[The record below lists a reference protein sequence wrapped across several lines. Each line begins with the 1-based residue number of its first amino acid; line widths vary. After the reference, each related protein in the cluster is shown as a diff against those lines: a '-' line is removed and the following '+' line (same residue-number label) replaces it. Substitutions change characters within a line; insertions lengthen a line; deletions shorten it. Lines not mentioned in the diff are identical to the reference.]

1 MKKRNVYLCLSI
13 LWMIVIF
20 SFSMQNG
27 GESSGVS
34 NQVILF
40 IEKITGIQ
48 LMQEQWISLNTIQF
62 LIRKAAH
69 MSEYALLA
77 ILLFMFAKESR
88 FQNSFVFALLFSM
101 FYACTDEFHQ
111 LFVSGRSG
119 QWQDVLID
127 TSGAFL
133 GLCAQKLW
141 FIIKNKVQ
149 MRRCKNRKR
158 KIKRVDKRV

>member
-1 MKKRNVYLCLSI
+1 MKKRIVYLFLSV

-40 IEKITGIQ
+40 IENITGIQ
-48 LMQEQWISLNTIQF
+48 LMHNQWISLDTIQF

-69 MSEYALLA
+69 MSEYAILAMLLY
-77 ILLFMFAKESR
+77 MFARESKI
-88 FQNSFVFALLFSM
+88 QSSFIFALIFSM
-101 FYACTDEFHQ
+101 LYACTDEFHQ

-119 QWQDVLID
+119 QWQDVFID
-127 TSGAFL
+127 ISGSFL
-133 GLCAQKLW
+133 GLCVQQLW
-141 FIIKNKVQ
+141 FVLKHKMQ
-149 MRRCKNRKR
+149 TGKR
-158 KIKRVDKRV
+158 KVKKSIDKI

>member
-1 MKKRNVYLCLSI
+1 MKKRIVYLFLSV

-40 IEKITGIQ
+40 IENITGIQ
-48 LMQEQWISLNTIQF
+48 LMHNQWISLDTIQF

-69 MSEYALLA
+69 MSEYAILAMLLY
-77 ILLFMFAKESR
+77 MFARESKI
-88 FQNSFVFALLFSM
+88 QNSFIFALIFSM
-101 FYACTDEFHQ
+101 LYACTDEFHQ

-119 QWQDVLID
+119 QWQDVFID
-127 TSGAFL
+127 TSGSFL
-133 GLCAQKLW
+133 GLCVQQLW
-141 FIIKNKVQ
+141 FVLKHKMQ
-149 MRRCKNRKR
+149 TEKR
-158 KIKRVDKRV
+158 KVKKSIDKI

>member
-1 MKKRNVYLCLSI
+1 MKKRIVYLFLSV

-40 IEKITGIQ
+40 IENITGIQ
-48 LMQEQWISLNTIQF
+48 LMHNQWISLDTIQF

-69 MSEYALLA
+69 MSEYAILAMLLY
-77 ILLFMFAKESR
+77 MFARESKI
-88 FQNSFVFALLFSM
+88 QSSFIFALIFSM
-101 FYACTDEFHQ
+101 LYACTDEFHQ

-119 QWQDVLID
+119 QWQDVFID
-127 TSGAFL
+127 TSGSFL
-133 GLCAQKLW
+133 GGVEGWRGKGYVCSSCGL
-141 FIIKNKVQ
+141 F
-149 MRRCKNRKR
+149 
-158 KIKRVDKRV
+158 

>member
-13 LWMIVIF
+13 IWMIVIF

-48 LMQEQWISLNTIQF
+48 LMHNQWISLDTIQF

-69 MSEYALLA
+69 MSEYAILAMLLY
-77 ILLFMFAKESR
+77 MFARESKI
-88 FQNSFVFALLFSM
+88 QSSFIFALIFSM
-101 FYACTDEFHQ
+101 LYACTDEFHQ

-119 QWQDVLID
+119 QWQDVFID
-127 TSGAFL
+127 TSGSFL
-133 GLCAQKLW
+133 GLCVQQLW
-141 FIIKNKVQ
+141 FVLKYKMQ
-149 MRRCKNRKR
+149 TGKR
-158 KIKRVDKRV
+158 KVKKSIDKI

>member
-13 LWMIVIF
+13 IWMIVIF

-48 LMQEQWISLNTIQF
+48 LMHNQWISLDTIQF

-69 MSEYALLA
+69 MSEYAILAMLLY
-77 ILLFMFAKESR
+77 MFARESKI
-88 FQNSFVFALLFSM
+88 QSSFIFALIFSM
-101 FYACTDEFHQ
+101 LYACTDEFHQ

-119 QWQDVLID
+119 QWQDVFID
-127 TSGAFL
+127 TSGSF
-133 GLCAQKLW
+133 
-141 FIIKNKVQ
+141 
-149 MRRCKNRKR
+149 
-158 KIKRVDKRV
+158 